1 MNLLT
6 FQCPVCD
13 GVFRAGDSATEVA
26 CPHCHEI
33 IELIG
38 DETGPQQSQ
47 TTPASQVEMTVTRN
61 ATLSPLLP
69 PGFRKKTKSREPA
82 QKASDPEEI
91 PLAPPVL
98 PATEPGIDE
107 LAIVNELPAFNAV
120 EDMNAPVPPS
130 EPVSQSL
137 VVEDSTVAETPFS
150 GISESQPDAMDAL
163 PEIYDHNEV
172 ADPNLNEN
180 VTTVSELDTLVEFGA
195 DILDDESEASLTDE
209 SAGFENAVFPVDVE
223 SKEIQE
229 VRTEVEIFVDFEEV
243 SSGKIDAI
251 PGQQESLVET
261 LAEPSELSVVSS
273 APTDTSEEDVIGEES
288 AEKSDLESPEPPD
301 ERDKQDGGSPAGVE
315 PDLELPEDLLGD
327 LDDPSDSDLLPPS
340 IDGMSVLPQKPVGL
354 PTPSIDTGE
363 ILSQSQVEEP
373 SITIR
378 VEENIQTVG
387 YGNNKIELLSRTSDE
402 KEQFQKNKN
411 IIVWVIG
418 ALMIVLTMII
428 MLNL

>member
-13 GVFRAGDSATEVA
+13 GVFRADDSATEVA

-38 DETGPQQSQ
+38 DETGSQQSQ
-47 TTPASQVEMTVTRN
+47 TTTASQVEMTVTRN

-98 PATEPGIDE
+98 PAVEPGIDE
-107 LAIVNELPAFNAV
+107 LEIVNELPASSAV

-137 VVEDSTVAETPFS
+137 VVEDSSVAEAPFS
-150 GISESQPDAMDAL
+150 GISESQPDAMDTL
-163 PEIYDHNEV
+163 PEIYDHNEAV
-172 ADPNLNEN
+172 DPNLNEN
-180 VTTVSELDTLVEFGA
+180 VTTVSELDTLVEFVA

-223 SKEIQE
+223 S
-229 VRTEVEIFVDFEEV
+229 
-243 SSGKIDAI
+243 
-251 PGQQESLVET
+251 LVET

-273 APTDTSEEDVIGEES
+273 AQTDTSEEDVIGEES

-301 ERDKQDGGSPAGVE
+301 ERDKQNGGSPAGVE

-354 PTPSIDTGE
+354 PTPVIDTGE

-373 SITIR
+373 SVTIR

-402 KEQFQKNKN
+402 KEQFKKNKN
-411 IIVWVIG
+411 IMVWVIG

>member
-13 GVFRAGDSATEVA
+13 GVFRADDSATEVA

-33 IELIG
+33 IDLIG
-38 DETGPQQSQ
+38 DEAGSQQSQ
-47 TTPASQVEMTVTRN
+47 TTTASQVEMTVTRN

-69 PGFRKKTKSREPA
+69 PGFRKKKKPSEPA

-98 PATEPGIDE
+98 PAVEPGIDE
-107 LAIVNELPAFNAV
+107 LEIVNELPASSAV

-137 VVEDSTVAETPFS
+137 VVEDSSVAEAPFS
-150 GISESQPDAMDAL
+150 GISESQLDAMDTL
-163 PEIYDHNEV
+163 PEIYDHNEAV
-172 ADPNLNEN
+172 DSNLNEN
-180 VTTVSELDTLVEFGA
+180 LTTVSELDTLVEFGA

-223 SKEIQE
+223 S
-229 VRTEVEIFVDFEEV
+229 
-243 SSGKIDAI
+243 
-251 PGQQESLVET
+251 LVET
-261 LAEPSELSVVSS
+261 LAEPCELSVVSS

-301 ERDKQDGGSPAGVE
+301 ERDKQNGGSPAGVE

-354 PTPSIDTGE
+354 PTPVIDTGE

-373 SITIR
+373 SVTIR

-402 KEQFQKNKN
+402 KEQFKKNKN
-411 IIVWVIG
+411 IMVWVIG

>member
-13 GVFRAGDSATEVA
+13 GVFRAEDSATEVA

-38 DETGPQQSQ
+38 DETGSPQSQ
-47 TTPASQVEMTVTRN
+47 TTTASQVEMTVTRN

-98 PATEPGIDE
+98 PAVEPGIDE
-107 LAIVNELPAFNAV
+107 LEIVNELPASSAV

-137 VVEDSTVAETPFS
+137 VVEDSSVAEAPFS
-150 GISESQPDAMDAL
+150 GISESQPDAMDTL
-163 PEIYDHNEV
+163 PEIYDHNEAV
-172 ADPNLNEN
+172 DPNLNEN

-223 SKEIQE
+223 S
-229 VRTEVEIFVDFEEV
+229 
-243 SSGKIDAI
+243 
-251 PGQQESLVET
+251 LVET

-301 ERDKQDGGSPAGVE
+301 ELDKQNGGSPAGVE

-354 PTPSIDTGE
+354 PTPVIDTGE

-373 SITIR
+373 SVTIR

-402 KEQFQKNKN
+402 KEQFKKNKN
-411 IIVWVIG
+411 IMVWVIG

>member
-13 GVFRAGDSATEVA
+13 GVFRAEDSATEVA

-38 DETGPQQSQ
+38 DETGSPQSQ
-47 TTPASQVEMTVTRN
+47 TTTASQVEMTVTRN

-98 PATEPGIDE
+98 PAVEPGIDE
-107 LAIVNELPAFNAV
+107 LEIVNELPASSAV

-137 VVEDSTVAETPFS
+137 VVEDSSVAEAPFS
-150 GISESQPDAMDAL
+150 GISESQPDAMDTL
-163 PEIYDHNEV
+163 PEIYDHNEAV
-172 ADPNLNEN
+172 DPNLNEN

-223 SKEIQE
+223 S
-229 VRTEVEIFVDFEEV
+229 
-243 SSGKIDAI
+243 
-251 PGQQESLVET
+251 LVET

-301 ERDKQDGGSPAGVE
+301 ERDKQNGGSPAGVE

-354 PTPSIDTGE
+354 PTPVIDTGE

-373 SITIR
+373 SVTIR

-402 KEQFQKNKN
+402 KEQFKKNKN
-411 IIVWVIG
+411 IMVWVIG

>member
-13 GVFRAGDSATEVA
+13 GVFRADDSATEVA

-38 DETGPQQSQ
+38 DETGSQQSQ
-47 TTPASQVEMTVTRN
+47 TTTASQVEMTVTRN

-98 PATEPGIDE
+98 PAVEPGIDE
-107 LAIVNELPAFNAV
+107 LEIVNELPASSAV

-137 VVEDSTVAETPFS
+137 VVEDSSVAEAPFS
-150 GISESQPDAMDAL
+150 GISESQLDAMDTL
-163 PEIYDHNEV
+163 PEIYDHNEAV
-172 ADPNLNEN
+172 DPNLNEN
-180 VTTVSELDTLVEFGA
+180 LTTVSELDTLVEFGA

-209 SAGFENAVFPVDVE
+209 SAGFENAVFPVDV
-223 SKEIQE
+223 
-229 VRTEVEIFVDFEEV
+229 
-243 SSGKIDAI
+243 
-251 PGQQESLVET
+251 ESLVET

-301 ERDKQDGGSPAGVE
+301 ERDKQNGGSPAGVE

-354 PTPSIDTGE
+354 PTPVIDTGE

-373 SITIR
+373 SVTIR

-402 KEQFQKNKN
+402 KEQFKKNKN
-411 IIVWVIG
+411 IMVWVIG

>member
-13 GVFRAGDSATEVA
+13 GVFRADDSATEVA

-38 DETGPQQSQ
+38 DETGSQQSQ
-47 TTPASQVEMTVTRN
+47 TTTASQVEMTVTRN

-98 PATEPGIDE
+98 PAVEPGIDE
-107 LAIVNELPAFNAV
+107 LEIVNELPASSAV

-137 VVEDSTVAETPFS
+137 VVEDSSVAEAPFS
-150 GISESQPDAMDAL
+150 GISESQPDAMDTL
-163 PEIYDHNEV
+163 PEIYDHNEA

-223 SKEIQE
+223 S
-229 VRTEVEIFVDFEEV
+229 
-243 SSGKIDAI
+243 
-251 PGQQESLVET
+251 LVET

-301 ERDKQDGGSPAGVE
+301 ERDKQNGGSPAGVE

-354 PTPSIDTGE
+354 PTPVIDTGE

-373 SITIR
+373 SVTIR

-402 KEQFQKNKN
+402 KEQFKKNKN
-411 IIVWVIG
+411 IMVWVIG

>member
-13 GVFRAGDSATEVA
+13 GVFRADDSATEVA

-47 TTPASQVEMTVTRN
+47 TTTASQVEMTVTRN
-61 ATLSPLLP
+61 ATLSIVAS
-69 PGFRKKTKSREPA
+69 GISEEDKVQGTA
-82 QKASDPEEI
+82 QASDPEEI

-137 VVEDSTVAETPFS
+137 VVEDSTIAETPFS

-209 SAGFENAVFPVDVE
+209 SAGFENAVFPVDLE
-223 SKEIQE
+223 RKEIQE
-229 VRTEVEIFVDFEEV
+229 VRTEVEISVEFEEV

-251 PGQQESLVET
+251 PGQQES
-261 LAEPSELSVVSS
+261 
-273 APTDTSEEDVIGEES
+273 
-288 AEKSDLESPEPPD
+288 
-301 ERDKQDGGSPAGVE
+301 
-315 PDLELPEDLLGD
+315 
-327 LDDPSDSDLLPPS
+327 
-340 IDGMSVLPQKPVGL
+340 
-354 PTPSIDTGE
+354 
-363 ILSQSQVEEP
+363 
-373 SITIR
+373 
-378 VEENIQTVG
+378 
-387 YGNNKIELLSRTSDE
+387 
-402 KEQFQKNKN
+402 
-411 IIVWVIG
+411 
-418 ALMIVLTMII
+418 
-428 MLNL
+428 

>member
-13 GVFRAGDSATEVA
+13 GVFRADDSATEVA

-38 DETGPQQSQ
+38 DETGSQQSQ
-47 TTPASQVEMTVTRN
+47 TTTASQVEMTVTRN

-82 QKASDPEEI
+82 QKANDPEEI

-98 PATEPGIDE
+98 PAVEPGIDE
-107 LAIVNELPAFNAV
+107 LEIVNELPASSAV

-137 VVEDSTVAETPFS
+137 VVEDSSVAEAPFS
-150 GISESQPDAMDAL
+150 GISESQPDAMDTL
-163 PEIYDHNEV
+163 PEIYDHNEAV
-172 ADPNLNEN
+172 DPNLNEN

-223 SKEIQE
+223 S
-229 VRTEVEIFVDFEEV
+229 
-243 SSGKIDAI
+243 
-251 PGQQESLVET
+251 LVET

-273 APTDTSEEDVIGEES
+273 AQTDTSEEDVIGEES
-288 AEKSDLESPEPPD
+288 AEKSDLEIPEPPD
-301 ERDKQDGGSPAGVE
+301 ERDKQNGGSPAGVE

-354 PTPSIDTGE
+354 PTPVIDTGE

-373 SITIR
+373 SVTIR

-402 KEQFQKNKN
+402 KEQFKKNKN
-411 IIVWVIG
+411 IMVWVIG

>member
-13 GVFRAGDSATEVA
+13 GVFRADDSATEVV

-38 DETGPQQSQ
+38 DETGSQQSQ
-47 TTPASQVEMTVTRN
+47 TTTASQVEMTVTRN

-98 PATEPGIDE
+98 PAVEPGIDE
-107 LAIVNELPAFNAV
+107 LEIVNELPASSAV

-137 VVEDSTVAETPFS
+137 VVEDSSVAEAPFS
-150 GISESQPDAMDAL
+150 GISESQPDAMDTL
-163 PEIYDHNEV
+163 PEIYDHNEA

-223 SKEIQE
+223 S
-229 VRTEVEIFVDFEEV
+229 
-243 SSGKIDAI
+243 
-251 PGQQESLVET
+251 LVET

-301 ERDKQDGGSPAGVE
+301 ERDKQNGGSPAGVE

-354 PTPSIDTGE
+354 PTPVIDTGE

-373 SITIR
+373 SVTIR

-402 KEQFQKNKN
+402 KEQFKKNKN
-411 IIVWVIG
+411 IMVWVIG

>member
-13 GVFRAGDSATEVA
+13 GVFRADDSATEVA

-38 DETGPQQSQ
+38 DETGSQQSQ
-47 TTPASQVEMTVTRN
+47 TTTASQVEMTVTRN

-98 PATEPGIDE
+98 PAVEPGIDE
-107 LAIVNELPAFNAV
+107 LEIVNELPASSAV

-137 VVEDSTVAETPFS
+137 VVEDSSVAEAPFS
-150 GISESQPDAMDAL
+150 GISESQLDAMDTL
-163 PEIYDHNEV
+163 PEIYDHNEAV
-172 ADPNLNEN
+172 DPNLNEN
-180 VTTVSELDTLVEFGA
+180 LTTVSELDTLVEFGA

-223 SKEIQE
+223 S
-229 VRTEVEIFVDFEEV
+229 
-243 SSGKIDAI
+243 
-251 PGQQESLVET
+251 LVET
-261 LAEPSELSVVSS
+261 LAEPCELSVVSS

-301 ERDKQDGGSPAGVE
+301 ERDKQNGGSPAGVE

-354 PTPSIDTGE
+354 PTPVIDTGE

-373 SITIR
+373 SVTIR

-402 KEQFQKNKN
+402 KEQFKKNKN
-411 IIVWVIG
+411 IMVWVIG

>member
-13 GVFRAGDSATEVA
+13 GVFRADDSATEVA

-38 DETGPQQSQ
+38 DETGSQQSQ
-47 TTPASQVEMTVTRN
+47 TTTASQVEMTVTRN

-82 QKASDPEEI
+82 QKANDPEEI

-98 PATEPGIDE
+98 PAVEPGIDE
-107 LAIVNELPAFNAV
+107 LEIVNELPASSAV

-137 VVEDSTVAETPFS
+137 VVEDSSVAEAPFS
-150 GISESQPDAMDAL
+150 GISESQPDAMDTL
-163 PEIYDHNEV
+163 PEIYDHNEAV
-172 ADPNLNEN
+172 DPNLNEN
-180 VTTVSELDTLVEFGA
+180 VTTVSELDTLVEFVA

-223 SKEIQE
+223 S
-229 VRTEVEIFVDFEEV
+229 
-243 SSGKIDAI
+243 
-251 PGQQESLVET
+251 LVET

-273 APTDTSEEDVIGEES
+273 AQTDTSEEDVIGEES

-301 ERDKQDGGSPAGVE
+301 ERDKQNGGSPAGVE

-354 PTPSIDTGE
+354 PTPVIDTGE

-373 SITIR
+373 SVTIR

-402 KEQFQKNKN
+402 KEQFKKNKN
-411 IIVWVIG
+411 IMVWVIG
-418 ALMIVLTMII
+418 TLMIVLTMII

>member
-13 GVFRAGDSATEVA
+13 GVFRADDSATEVA

-38 DETGPQQSQ
+38 DETGSQQSQ
-47 TTPASQVEMTVTRN
+47 TTTASQVEMTVTRN

-98 PATEPGIDE
+98 PAVEPGIDE
-107 LAIVNELPAFNAV
+107 LEIVNELPASSAV

-137 VVEDSTVAETPFS
+137 VVEDSSVAEAPFS
-150 GISESQPDAMDAL
+150 GISESQPDAMDTL
-163 PEIYDHNEV
+163 PEIYDHNEAV
-172 ADPNLNEN
+172 DPNLNEN
-180 VTTVSELDTLVEFGA
+180 VTTVSELDTLVEFVA

-209 SAGFENAVFPVDVE
+209 SAGFENAVFPVDV
-223 SKEIQE
+223 
-229 VRTEVEIFVDFEEV
+229 
-243 SSGKIDAI
+243 
-251 PGQQESLVET
+251 ESLVET

-301 ERDKQDGGSPAGVE
+301 ERDKQNGGSPAGVE

-354 PTPSIDTGE
+354 PTPVIDTGE

-373 SITIR
+373 SVTIR

-402 KEQFQKNKN
+402 KEQFKKNKN
-411 IIVWVIG
+411 IMVWVIG

>member
-13 GVFRAGDSATEVA
+13 GVFRADDSATEVV

-38 DETGPQQSQ
+38 DETGSQQSQ
-47 TTPASQVEMTVTRN
+47 TTTASQVEMTVTRN

-82 QKASDPEEI
+82 QKANDPEEI

-98 PATEPGIDE
+98 PAVEPGIDE
-107 LAIVNELPAFNAV
+107 LEIVNELPASSAV

-137 VVEDSTVAETPFS
+137 VVEDSSVAEAPFS
-150 GISESQPDAMDAL
+150 GISESQPDAMDTL
-163 PEIYDHNEV
+163 PEIYDHNEAV
-172 ADPNLNEN
+172 DPNLNEN
-180 VTTVSELDTLVEFGA
+180 VTTVSELDTLVEFVA
-195 DILDDESEASLTDE
+195 DNLDDESEASLTDE
-209 SAGFENAVFPVDVE
+209 SAGFENAVFPVDV
-223 SKEIQE
+223 
-229 VRTEVEIFVDFEEV
+229 
-243 SSGKIDAI
+243 
-251 PGQQESLVET
+251 ESLVET

-301 ERDKQDGGSPAGVE
+301 ERDKQNGGSPAGVE

-354 PTPSIDTGE
+354 PTPVIDTGE

-373 SITIR
+373 SVTIR

-402 KEQFQKNKN
+402 KEQFKKNKN
-411 IIVWVIG
+411 IMVWVIG
-418 ALMIVLTMII
+418 TLMIVLTMII

>member
-13 GVFRAGDSATEVA
+13 GVFRADDSATEVA

-38 DETGPQQSQ
+38 DETGSQQSQ
-47 TTPASQVEMTVTRN
+47 TTTASQVEMTVTRN

-98 PATEPGIDE
+98 PAVEPGIDE
-107 LAIVNELPAFNAV
+107 LEIVNELPASSAV

-137 VVEDSTVAETPFS
+137 VVEDSSVAEAPFS
-150 GISESQPDAMDAL
+150 GISESQPDAMDTL
-163 PEIYDHNEV
+163 PEIYDHNEAV
-172 ADPNLNEN
+172 DPNLNEN

-223 SKEIQE
+223 S
-229 VRTEVEIFVDFEEV
+229 
-243 SSGKIDAI
+243 
-251 PGQQESLVET
+251 LVET

-301 ERDKQDGGSPAGVE
+301 ERDKQNGGSPAGVE

-340 IDGMSVLPQKPVGL
+340 IDGMSVLRQKPVGL
-354 PTPSIDTGE
+354 PTPVIDTGE
-363 ILSQSQVEEP
+363 SLSQSQVEEP
-373 SITIR
+373 SVTIR

-402 KEQFQKNKN
+402 KEQFKKNKN
-411 IIVWVIG
+411 IMVWVIG

>member
-13 GVFRAGDSATEVA
+13 GVFRADDSATEVA

-38 DETGPQQSQ
+38 DETGSQQSQ
-47 TTPASQVEMTVTRN
+47 TTTASQVEMTVTRN

-98 PATEPGIDE
+98 PAVEPGIDE
-107 LAIVNELPAFNAV
+107 LEIVNELPASSAV

-137 VVEDSTVAETPFS
+137 VVEDSSVAEAPFS
-150 GISESQPDAMDAL
+150 GISESQPDAMDTL
-163 PEIYDHNEV
+163 PEIYDHNEAV
-172 ADPNLNEN
+172 DPNLNEN

-223 SKEIQE
+223 S
-229 VRTEVEIFVDFEEV
+229 
-243 SSGKIDAI
+243 
-251 PGQQESLVET
+251 LVET

-301 ERDKQDGGSPAGVE
+301 ERDKQNGGSPAGVE

-354 PTPSIDTGE
+354 PTPVIDTGE

-373 SITIR
+373 SVTIR

-402 KEQFQKNKN
+402 KEQFKKNKN
-411 IIVWVIG
+411 IMVWVIG

>member
-13 GVFRAGDSATEVA
+13 GVFRAEDSATEVA

-38 DETGPQQSQ
+38 DETGSPQSQ
-47 TTPASQVEMTVTRN
+47 TTTASQVEMTVTRN

-98 PATEPGIDE
+98 PAVEPGIDE
-107 LAIVNELPAFNAV
+107 LEIVNELPASSAV

-137 VVEDSTVAETPFS
+137 VVEDSSVAEAPFS
-150 GISESQPDAMDAL
+150 GISESQPDAMDTL
-163 PEIYDHNEV
+163 PEIYDHNEAV
-172 ADPNLNEN
+172 DPNLNEN
-180 VTTVSELDTLVEFGA
+180 VTTVSELDTLVEFVA

-209 SAGFENAVFPVDVE
+209 SAGFENAVFPVDV
-223 SKEIQE
+223 
-229 VRTEVEIFVDFEEV
+229 
-243 SSGKIDAI
+243 
-251 PGQQESLVET
+251 ESLVET

-301 ERDKQDGGSPAGVE
+301 ERDKQNGGSPAGVE

-354 PTPSIDTGE
+354 PTPVIDTGE

-373 SITIR
+373 SVTIR

-402 KEQFQKNKN
+402 KEQFKKNKN
-411 IIVWVIG
+411 IMVWVIG

>member
-13 GVFRAGDSATEVA
+13 GVFRADDSATEVA

-38 DETGPQQSQ
+38 DETGSQQSQ
-47 TTPASQVEMTVTRN
+47 TTTASQVEMTVTRN

-98 PATEPGIDE
+98 PAVEPGIDE
-107 LAIVNELPAFNAV
+107 LEIVNELPASSAV

-137 VVEDSTVAETPFS
+137 VVEDSSVAEAPFS
-150 GISESQPDAMDAL
+150 GISESQPDAMDTL
-163 PEIYDHNEV
+163 PEIYDYNEA

-223 SKEIQE
+223 S
-229 VRTEVEIFVDFEEV
+229 
-243 SSGKIDAI
+243 
-251 PGQQESLVET
+251 LVET

-301 ERDKQDGGSPAGVE
+301 ERDKQNGGSPAGVE

-354 PTPSIDTGE
+354 PTPVIDTGE

-373 SITIR
+373 SVTIR

-402 KEQFQKNKN
+402 KEQFKKNKN
-411 IIVWVIG
+411 IMVWVIG

>member
-13 GVFRAGDSATEVA
+13 GVFRADDSATEVA

-38 DETGPQQSQ
+38 DETGSQQSQ
-47 TTPASQVEMTVTRN
+47 TTTASQVEMTVTRN

-82 QKASDPEEI
+82 QKANDPEEI

-98 PATEPGIDE
+98 PAVEPGIDE
-107 LAIVNELPAFNAV
+107 LEIVNELPASSAV

-137 VVEDSTVAETPFS
+137 VVEDSSVAEAPFS
-150 GISESQPDAMDAL
+150 GISESQPDAMDTL
-163 PEIYDHNEV
+163 PEIYDHNEAV
-172 ADPNLNEN
+172 DPNLNEN
-180 VTTVSELDTLVEFGA
+180 VTTVSELDTLVEFVA

-223 SKEIQE
+223 S
-229 VRTEVEIFVDFEEV
+229 
-243 SSGKIDAI
+243 
-251 PGQQESLVET
+251 LVET

-273 APTDTSEEDVIGEES
+273 AQTDTSEEDVIGEES
-288 AEKSDLESPEPPD
+288 AEKSDLEIPEPPD
-301 ERDKQDGGSPAGVE
+301 ERDKQNGGSPAGVE

-354 PTPSIDTGE
+354 PTPVIDTGE

-373 SITIR
+373 SVTIR

-402 KEQFQKNKN
+402 KEQFKKNKN
-411 IIVWVIG
+411 IMVWVIG

>member
-13 GVFRAGDSATEVA
+13 GVFRADDSATEVA
-26 CPHCHEI
+26 CPHCHQI

-38 DETGPQQSQ
+38 DETGSHQSQ
-47 TTPASQVEMTVTRN
+47 TTTASQVEMTVTRN

-69 PGFRKKTKSREPA
+69 PGFRKKIKSREPA

-98 PATEPGIDE
+98 PAVELGIDE
-107 LAIVNELPAFNAV
+107 LEIVNELPASDAV

-137 VVEDSTVAETPFS
+137 VVEDSTVAEAPFS

-163 PEIYDHNEV
+163 PEIYDHNET

-180 VTTVSELDTLVEFGA
+180 ATTVSELDTLVEFGA
-195 DILDDESEASLTDE
+195 DILDDESEVSLTDE
-209 SAGFENAVFPVDVE
+209 SAGLENAVFPVDVE

-229 VRTEVEIFVDFEEV
+229 VRTEVEILDDFEEV

-251 PGQQESLVET
+251 PGQQESLVGT
-261 LAEPSELSVVSS
+261 FGDPSELSVVSS
-273 APTDTSEEDVIGEES
+273 TPTDTSEEGVIGEES
-288 AEKSDLESPEPPD
+288 AEKSDLESPELPD

-327 LDDPSDSDLLPPS
+327 PSDSDLLPPS
-340 IDGMSVLPQKPVGL
+340 IDGMSVLPEKPVGL
-354 PTPSIDTGE
+354 PTPVIETSE

-373 SITIR
+373 SVTIR

-402 KEQFQKNKN
+402 KEQFKKNKN

>member
-13 GVFRAGDSATEVA
+13 GVFRADDSATEVA

-38 DETGPQQSQ
+38 DETGSQQSQ
-47 TTPASQVEMTVTRN
+47 TTTASQVEMTVTRN

-82 QKASDPEEI
+82 QKANDPEEI

-98 PATEPGIDE
+98 PAVEPGIDE
-107 LAIVNELPAFNAV
+107 LEIVNELPASSAV

-137 VVEDSTVAETPFS
+137 VVEDSSVAEAPFS
-150 GISESQPDAMDAL
+150 GISESQPDAMDTL
-163 PEIYDHNEV
+163 PEIYDHNEAV
-172 ADPNLNEN
+172 DPNLNEN

-223 SKEIQE
+223 S
-229 VRTEVEIFVDFEEV
+229 
-243 SSGKIDAI
+243 
-251 PGQQESLVET
+251 LVET

-273 APTDTSEEDVIGEES
+273 AQTDTSEEDVIGEES

-301 ERDKQDGGSPAGVE
+301 ERDKQNGGSPAGVE

-354 PTPSIDTGE
+354 PTPVIDTGE

-373 SITIR
+373 SVTIR

-402 KEQFQKNKN
+402 KEQFKKNKN
-411 IIVWVIG
+411 IMVWVIG
-418 ALMIVLTMII
+418 TLMIVLTMII

>member
-13 GVFRAGDSATEVA
+13 GVFRADDSATEVA

-38 DETGPQQSQ
+38 DETGSQQSQ
-47 TTPASQVEMTVTRN
+47 TTTASQVEMTVTRN

-82 QKASDPEEI
+82 QKANDPEEI

-98 PATEPGIDE
+98 PAVEPGIDE
-107 LAIVNELPAFNAV
+107 LEIVNELPASSAV

-137 VVEDSTVAETPFS
+137 VVEDSSVAEAPFS
-150 GISESQPDAMDAL
+150 GISESQPDAMDTL
-163 PEIYDHNEV
+163 PEIYDHNEAV
-172 ADPNLNEN
+172 DPNLNEN

-223 SKEIQE
+223 S
-229 VRTEVEIFVDFEEV
+229 
-243 SSGKIDAI
+243 
-251 PGQQESLVET
+251 LVET

-273 APTDTSEEDVIGEES
+273 AQTDTSEEDVIGEES

-301 ERDKQDGGSPAGVE
+301 ERDKQNGGSPAGVE

-354 PTPSIDTGE
+354 PTPVIDTGE

-373 SITIR
+373 SVTIR

-402 KEQFQKNKN
+402 KEQFKKNKN
-411 IIVWVIG
+411 IMVWVIG

>member
-1 MNLLT
+1 MQLSLHCCLL
-6 FQCPVCD
+6 
-13 GVFRAGDSATEVA
+13 
-26 CPHCHEI
+26 
-33 IELIG
+33 
-38 DETGPQQSQ
+38 
-47 TTPASQVEMTVTRN
+47 
-61 ATLSPLLP
+61 
-69 PGFRKKTKSREPA
+69 GFRKKTKSREPA

-209 SAGFENAVFPVDVE
+209 SAGFENAVFPVDLE
-223 SKEIQE
+223 RKEIQE
-229 VRTEVEIFVDFEEV
+229 VRTEVEISVDFEEV

-288 AEKSDLESPEPPD
+288 TEKSDLESPEPPD